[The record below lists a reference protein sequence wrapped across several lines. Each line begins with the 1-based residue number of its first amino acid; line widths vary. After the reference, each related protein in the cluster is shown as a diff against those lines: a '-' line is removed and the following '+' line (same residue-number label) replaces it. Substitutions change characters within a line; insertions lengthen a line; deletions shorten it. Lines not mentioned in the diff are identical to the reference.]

1 MTISNLFK
9 LPSPLPSEELFESLL
24 QGDNIRVERI
34 VSGGQVTPP
43 NQWYDQEQDEWVIL
57 LQGQATLTLVDAE
70 ATKIDIK
77 AGDYLFIP
85 AHQKHRVEF
94 TSQEPPCVWL
104 AIHGQLT
111 SLPLSLSVL

>member
-1 MTISNLFK
+1 MTISNLFQ

-34 VSGGQVTPP
+34 VSCGQVTPP
-43 NQWYDQEQDEWVIL
+43 NQWYDQDQDEWVIL
-57 LQGQATLTLVDAE
+57 LRGRATLILAE
-70 ATKIDIK
+70 TTATRIDLE

-85 AHQKHRVEF
+85 AHQKHRVEL
-94 TSQEPPCVWL
+94 TSQEPPCIWL

-111 SLPLSLSVL
+111 SDQNP